1 MSAGEAFCHCL
12 CLPLYLG
19 VAALELAFTISCL
32 PIDVSIKVVKAIMLH
47 FKYTKPREE
56 FGQHLIE
63 SLTMLKERYGHV
75 NALHQTHSDVC

>member
-1 MSAGEAFCHCL
+1 M
-12 CLPLYLG
+12 
-19 VAALELAFTISCL
+19 ELAFTISCL

-63 SLTMLKERYGHV
+63 SLTMLKERYHHLD
-75 NALHQTHSDVC
+75 ALHQTHSDVRLFVLKLSF